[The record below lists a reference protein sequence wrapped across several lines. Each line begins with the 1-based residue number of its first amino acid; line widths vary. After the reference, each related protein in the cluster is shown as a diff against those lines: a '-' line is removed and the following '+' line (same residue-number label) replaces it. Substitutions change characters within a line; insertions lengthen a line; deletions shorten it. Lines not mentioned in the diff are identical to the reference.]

1 VTCVD
6 SNVLLDLVQAERAW
20 LAWSRAQLAACAAA
34 GPLLANDV
42 VYAEVSVGFRRP
54 EEVDAFL
61 DGAGIT
67 VERTP
72 SRALFLAARAQLDY
86 RRRGGIRTGVLPDF
100 FVGADAA
107 VRGVPLL
114 TRDPRRYRGYF
125 PTLRLIA
132 P

>member
-1 VTCVD
+1 MTCVD
-6 SNVLLDLVQAERAW
+6 SNVLLDLIQAERAW
-20 LAWSRAQLAACAAA
+20 LVWSRGQLDARAAE
-34 GPLLANDV
+34 GPLLVNDV
-42 VYAEVSVGFRRP
+42 VYAEISVGFRRP

-72 SRALFLAARAQLDY
+72 GRALFLAARAHLDY

-107 VRGVPLL
+107 IRGIPLL
-114 TRDPRRYRGYF
+114 TRDPRRYRAYF